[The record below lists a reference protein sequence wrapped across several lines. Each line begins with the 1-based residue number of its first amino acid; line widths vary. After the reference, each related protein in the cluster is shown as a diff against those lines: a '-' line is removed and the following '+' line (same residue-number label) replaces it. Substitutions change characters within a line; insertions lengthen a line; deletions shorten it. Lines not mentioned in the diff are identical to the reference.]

1 MPAAAERWYTLKPPP
16 PCDLH
21 ICDMDIKFSIYS
33 VSDAEWLVLAF
44 VMYFTR
50 YFHLHEDWR
59 RMRVMFLMERA
70 LSKPAGGFTRDAEPF
85 RDVAAQCVRLW
96 RSAKGSS
103 LQRTMAIALPDD
115 RELLEYVASVAGM
128 PPPTQAQFDALLD
141 DLHRLGARYLM

>member
-1 MPAAAERWYTLKPPP
+1 MHMTE
-16 PCDLH
+16 
-21 ICDMDIKFSIYS
+21 MDRKFAIYS
-33 VSDAEWLVLAF
+33 VRSAEQLVVAF
-44 VMYFTR
+44 VVCFTYYFEA
-50 YFHLHEDWR
+50 HEDWR
-59 RMRVMFLMERA
+59 RMRAMALMEES

-96 RSAKGSS
+96 RSAKGS

-115 RELLEYVASVAGM
+115 RELLEHAASVAGV